1 MKTLHENVTFPIGNI
16 VMLDRIQKD
25 YGYFDFMFGKIGG
38 KAKDFQKIIKSLIYN
53 KLTDNVSI
61 NQIPN
66 IYPDEAF
73 RYLGLKET
81 PAERTFYRT
90 IERIGDNFGIILDL
104 HQQFLVKNNL
114 ISKEQFIDFSSTYFE
129 GTKPELGALG
139 FSRDGARGK
148 KQITFGISTGMNNI
162 PTALTIQKGNVQD
175 KKHFDH
181 TFNVAKKVLDKGSIM
196 IFDCGANTKTNKK
209 MVIDAE
215 YQYLTLKAKKKEV
228 YESFIQFFLQEKKK
242 GNIKRFE
249 INDTVYECVKLE
261 RNNEMNYIFFS
272 EKAYNEQIQKRNK
285 KHEKLLE
292 KNNKKLK
299 KVKKGK
305 KLGSVITKDGYII
318 LHGSLQKTFGHIDNP
333 FINGL
338 EGFFSLESSV
348 DDEPEIILSLYK
360 DRDKAEKFIRGLK
373 DGLELRPIRH
383 WSRLAVIGYLL
394 LTFLTNFL
402 VNLTLYLA
410 KKPIV
415 RDIRLLR
422 KFLNILTLTVAYP
435 PNGFKFTVL
444 SNISNEVNSFFGDF
458 IKKYEDNSLKLRW

>member
-1 MKTLHENVTFPIGNI
+1 MHENVTFPIGNI
-16 VMLDRIQKD
+16 VMLDRIQKG

-38 KAKDFQKIIKSLIYN
+38 KAADFQEIVKSLMYN
-53 KLTDNVSI
+53 KLTENVSI

-66 IYPDEAF
+66 IYSDEAF
-73 RYLGLKET
+73 EYLGLDET

-90 IERIGDNFGIILDL
+90 VERLGDKFEILLEL
-104 HQQFLVKNNL
+104 HQQFLVKNKL
-114 ISKEQFIDFSSTYFE
+114 VSKEQFVDFSSTYFE
-129 GTKPELGALG
+129 GRKPELGALG

-148 KQITFGISTGMNNI
+148 KQITFGISTGINNI

-175 KKHFDH
+175 KKHFNH
-181 TFNVAKKVLDKGSIM
+181 TFNVAKKVLEKGSIL

-209 MVIDAE
+209 NIRGDNFH
-215 YQYLTLKAKKKEV
+215 YLTLKAKKTKS
-228 YESFIQFFLQEKKK
+228 YRPFIQFFLQEKEK
-242 GNIKRFE
+242 GNTVKIE
-249 INDTVYECVKLE
+249 MNDSIYECVKLKKDDE
-261 RNNEMNYIFFS
+261 TNYIFFS
-272 EKAYNEQIQKRNK
+272 KKLYDEQVQKREK
-285 KHEKLLE
+285 KYQKVLD
-292 KNNKKLK
+292 KNDKDLK

-305 KLGSVITKDGYII
+305 KLGSFISKDGYII
-318 LHGSLQKTFGHIDNP
+318 LHGSIQKTLAPISNP

-338 EGFFSLESSV
+338 EGFFALESSV
-348 DDEPEIILSLYK
+348 DDEPEKILSLYK

-383 WSRLAVIGYLL
+383 WSSLAVKGYLL

-410 KKPIV
+410 EKPVI

-422 KFLNILTLTVAYP
+422 KFLNNLTLTVAYP
-435 PNGFKFTVL
+435 PNAFKFTIL
-444 SNISNEVNSFFGDF
+444 SNISCEVISIFGDF

>member
-90 IERIGDNFGIILDL
+90 IERIGDNFGFILEL

-114 ISKEQFIDFSSTYFE
+114 VSKEQFIDFSSTYFE
-129 GTKPELGALG
+129 GTKPELGALC

-181 TFNVAKKVLDKGSIM
+181 TFNVAKKVLDKGSIV

-209 MVIDAE
+209 MVLD
-215 YQYLTLKAKKKEV
+215 
-228 YESFIQFFLQEKKK
+228 
-242 GNIKRFE
+242 G
-249 INDTVYECVKLE
+249 
-261 RNNEMNYIFFS
+261 S
-272 EKAYNEQIQKRNK
+272 EKAYNEQVQKRNK

-318 LHGSLQKTFGHIDNP
+318 LHGSLQKTFGPIDNP

-348 DDEPEIILSLYK
+348 DDEPEKILSLYK

-435 PNGFKFTVL
+435 PNGFKFTIL
-444 SNISNEVNSFFGDF
+444 SNISNEVISILGDF

>member
-1 MKTLHENVTFPIGNI
+1 LNENVTFPIGNI
-16 VMLDRIQKD
+16 VLLDRIKKD
-25 YGYFDFMFGKIGG
+25 FGYFDFLFGKIGG
-38 KAKDFQKIIKSLIYN
+38 KAKDFQKIVKSLIYN

-66 IYPDEAF
+66 IYPNEAF
-73 RYLGLKET
+73 EYLGLKET

-90 IERIGDNFGIILDL
+90 IERIGDKFEIILEL

-114 ISKEQFIDFSSTYFE
+114 VSKEQFVDFSSTYFE

-139 FSRDGARGK
+139 YSRDGAPGK
-148 KQITFGISTGMNNI
+148 KQITFGISTGINNI

-175 KKHFDH
+175 KTHFDH
-181 TFNVAKKVLDKGSIM
+181 IFKAVTKVLGEGSIL

-209 MVIDAE
+209 MIRNGDIK
-215 YQYLTLKAKKKEV
+215 YHYLTLKAKKKTS
-228 YESFIQFFLQEKKK
+228 YKSIIQFFLQEKKK
-242 GNIKRFE
+242 GNAKRFE
-249 INDTVYECVKLE
+249 MNGSFYECVKLE
-261 RNNEMNYIFFS
+261 KEDETNYIFFS
-272 EKAYNEQIQKRNK
+272 EKLYQEQVQKREK
-285 KHEKLLE
+285 KYLKLLE
-292 KNNKKLK
+292 KNDKDLK

-318 LHGSLQKTFGHIDNP
+318 LHGSIQKTLAPISNP

-338 EGFFSLESSV
+338 EGFFALESSV
-348 DDEPEIILSLYK
+348 DDEPEKILSLYK

-383 WSRLAVIGYLL
+383 WSPLAVKGYLL

-410 KKPIV
+410 KKPLV

-422 KFLNILTLTVAYP
+422 KFLNNLTVTVVYP
-435 PNGFKFTVL
+435 PNAFKFRVL
-444 SNISNEVNSFFGDF
+444 SNISNEVISILGDF